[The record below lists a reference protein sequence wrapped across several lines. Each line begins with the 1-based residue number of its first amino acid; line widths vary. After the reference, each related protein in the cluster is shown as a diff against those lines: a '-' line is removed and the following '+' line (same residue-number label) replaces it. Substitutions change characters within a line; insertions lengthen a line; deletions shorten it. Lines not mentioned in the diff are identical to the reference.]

1 MKHSCVRNYL
11 IPAGICLLVILG
23 ILYYYFFSAM
33 LPSGSA
39 TKFVYIDN
47 DDNID
52 SVYAKLTPHCSPHAL
67 SGFRTLTRHSSY
79 GEHKPNHP

>member
-1 MKHSCVRNYL
+1 MKHNSVKRYL
-11 IPAGICLLVILG
+11 IPAGICVFVILG

-39 TKFVYIDN
+39 TQYVYIDN

-52 SVYAKLTPHCSPHAL
+52 SV
-67 SGFRTLTRHSSY
+67 
-79 GEHKPNHP
+79 